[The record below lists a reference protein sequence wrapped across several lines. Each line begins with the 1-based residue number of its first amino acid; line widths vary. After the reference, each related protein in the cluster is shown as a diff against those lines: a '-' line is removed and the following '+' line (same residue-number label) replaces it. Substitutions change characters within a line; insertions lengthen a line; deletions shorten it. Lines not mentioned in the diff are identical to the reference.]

1 MRSLCSHISPQGQRQ
16 SIDQTV
22 SSPGRRWKFKG
33 RLVPA
38 PPSGL
43 PQHNHENLSRGAPH
57 PHPAPRSPEAL
68 VLGGEPPKYTD
79 GATVPVTES
88 AERGAECWPCPTS
101 TFKDTAIVRF
111 RSDKGPNFPREEF
124 LESKCPFRFS
134 SAALCPPPRCPTES
148 WGCRRWGWRRLAR
161 HGPPAD
167 CRLSVHLAPPS
178 STPSPRACP
187 PGPACSPHFCHP
199 KDVRGAVNRW

>member
-1 MRSLCSHISPQGQRQ
+1 M
-16 SIDQTV
+16 
-22 SSPGRRWKFKG
+22 
-33 RLVPA
+33 
-38 PPSGL
+38 
-43 PQHNHENLSRGAPH
+43 
-57 PHPAPRSPEAL
+57 
-68 VLGGEPPKYTD
+68 
-79 GATVPVTES
+79 PVTES

-124 LESKCPFRFS
+124 LESRCPFRFS

-148 WGCRRWGWRRLAR
+148 WGCRRRGWRRLAR

-187 PGPACSPHFCHP
+187 PLGPHAHLTSVTQRTCEVLSTGGDSGQGSPTTGPGLHSQEGAELVPAPRTSCPTFNSQAVTTLWGAPAWAWLPGCSH
-199 KDVRGAVNRW
+199 RQ